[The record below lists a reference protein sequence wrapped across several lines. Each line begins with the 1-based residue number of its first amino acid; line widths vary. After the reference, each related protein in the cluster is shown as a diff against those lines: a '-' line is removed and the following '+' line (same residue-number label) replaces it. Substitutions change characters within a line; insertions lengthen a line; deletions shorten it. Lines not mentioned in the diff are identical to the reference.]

1 MAVIKVVY
9 GGKKTYGGYL
19 SIDGGIYSK
28 IYDGEVFKVDKG
40 NHYIKYVS
48 QLKNEMVYLTEGY
61 VNSDIN
67 VLLEDDDIITFTIVS
82 DDKKNILDVPSY
94 EIRKMSDNEI
104 SSIDDE
110 VVSGFTSEMNG
121 ELISLRKEFIICLFL
136 GLFGVHKFIKGKF
149 IMGLLYLFSLGLVGI
164 GWLID
169 LISILIKINGVK
181 KSIKRVQG

>member
-19 SIDGGIYSK
+19 SIDGEVYSK
-28 IYDGEVFKVDKG
+28 VYDGEVFKVDAG
-40 NHYIKYVS
+40 NHHVEYVS
-48 QLKNEMVYLTEGY
+48 ELKSELTYLTDGY
-61 VNSDIN
+61 VKASVDC
-67 VLLEDDDIITFTIVS
+67 LLNDDEIITFTIVS
-82 DDKKNILDVPSY
+82 NDNKKVLGVPSY
-94 EIRKMSDNEI
+94 EIRKMSNNEL

-110 VVSGFTSEMNG
+110 VVNGFTSEMDI
-121 ELISLRKEFIICLFL
+121 ELKNLRKEFIICLFL

-169 LISILIKINGVK
+169 LITILVKICGIK